1 MSTLDGSILNIA
13 NPTIA
18 DYFNVSIDSVQWIV
32 TIYMLVITATLMFWG
47 KLGDQIGSERLYS
60 LGFLLFAVG
69 SLACS
74 LSFTLVLL
82 IIARAFQ
89 ALGASMMMA
98 TGIGIVFNSF
108 PPGERGKALGFTG
121 SMVGI
126 GNMTGPGLGGLL
138 VAAWGWKSIFLI
150 NVPIGLIGFL
160 LASKYLPLQPSSKK
174 TPEFDIPGTITFAL
188 FAFTLVISLA
198 SGIKPVL
205 LSISILLFALFIW
218 LENKSQ
224 KPMLDFALFKEKN
237 FTYGNIMAFFAYST
251 QTFVTFLL
259 PFYFEN
265 ILQYSPTVSG
275 LMMTIPPLSMAI
287 SAPLAGNLS
296 DKIGPTRLTTASFI
310 LMIMAFLSLSSL
322 DQHVNLPLI
331 ITGLLL
337 LGIGNG
343 CFGSPNNSS
352 IMASIPPNKTGYTGG
367 FISTIR
373 NFSFSLGIAVSVA
386 TFTGIL
392 NYNSPR
398 LGYIAA
404 YITAHHLVFCLAAA
418 LAACGLVFSLLS
430 TQYRK
435 PTAAKAEQDNT

>member
-18 DYFNVSIDSVQWIV
+18 DNFKVTIDSVQWIV

-60 LGFLLFAVG
+60 LGFLLFAIG
-69 SLACS
+69 SLSCS
-74 LSFTLVLL
+74 LSFTLILL

-150 NVPIGLIGFL
+150 NVPIGLTGYL
-160 LASKYLPLQPSSKK
+160 LASKYLPSQPSSKT
-174 TPEFDIPGTITFAL
+174 TPDFDIPGTITFAL

-205 LSISILLFALFIW
+205 LGISITLFALFIW
-218 LENKSQ
+218 LEKKNE
-224 KPMLDFALFKEKN
+224 KPMLDFALFKEKS
-237 FTYGNIMAFFAYST
+237 FTYGNIMGLFAYST
-251 QTFVTFLL
+251 QTFVAFLL

-265 ILQYSPTVSG
+265 ILHYSPTVSG

-322 DQHVNLPLI
+322 DQQVNLPLI

-337 LGIGNG
+337 LGVGNG
-343 CFGSPNNSS
+343 CFGSPNNSA
-352 IMASIPPNKTGYTGG
+352 IMASIPSNKTGYTGG

-373 NFSFSLGIAVSVA
+373 NFSFSLGVAVSVA
-386 TFTGIL
+386 TFTGVL

-418 LAACGLVFSLLS
+418 LAACGLIFSLLS

-435 PTAAKAEQDNT
+435 PTANKAD